1 MFGESS
7 MKGLAVAALGLALS
21 LQAALAAEPIYPPA
35 SRVGL
40 VPLEDMVPSKRF
52 TGFENPQKAAAI
64 SITELPPQAYEQ
76 VVAGMTKE
84 SLRRQGLDV
93 MSREKLTLAGK
104 SGLLVA
110 GAMTGSVKGR
120 KWVLAL
126 KGSDLTALLIA
137 EVEGGEDGY
146 SEAAVRAALKSV
158 ALRGPVS
165 LEEQISALPFRIRDQ
180 AGFRP
185 VRVTSG
191 NSVLFTEGP
200 KDTIKGVEQPILI
213 LAASQASAPQS
224 AERRDQFAQAALN
237 ANQILKEV
245 AIERSES
252 FRLQGQDWHEIVAR
266 AKEAA
271 SGEPVVVMQTIRF
284 DNGRYVRMV
293 GLTRVADRQTYLP
306 RFRQVIDGVETAF

>member
-1 MFGESS
+1 
-7 MKGLAVAALGLALS
+7 MKIAVAALGLLLS
-21 LQAALAAEPIYPPA
+21 LQAALAAEPVYPPA

-40 VPLEDMVPSKRF
+40 VPLEDMVPSRRF

-64 SITELPPQAYEQ
+64 TITELPSQAYEQ
-76 VVAGMTKE
+76 LVAGMTKE

-93 MSREKLTLAGK
+93 TSRETLKIDGR
-104 SGLLVA
+104 SGLLIS
-110 GAMTGSVKGR
+110 GAMTGPVKGR

-126 KGSDLTALLIA
+126 KGADLTALLVA
-137 EVEGGEDGY
+137 QVEGGNDGY
-146 SEAAVRAALKSV
+146 SEAEVRAALKSV

-165 LEEQISALPFRIRDQ
+165 LEEQIGALPFRIRDP

-185 VRVTSG
+185 VRVIAG
-191 NSVLFTEGP
+191 NSVLFTDGP
-200 KDTIKGVEQPILI
+200 KDTIKAVEQPILI
-213 LAASQASAPQS
+213 LAASQAPMALP
-224 AERRDQFAQAALN
+224 ADRRDQFAQAALN
-237 ANQILKEV
+237 SNEILKEV

-252 FRLQGQDWHEIVAR
+252 FRLQGQDWHEIVAK

-293 GLTRVADRQTYLP
+293 GMARVADRQAFLP
-306 RFRQVIDGVETAF
+306 RFRKVIDGVETAF

>member
-1 MFGESS
+1 
-7 MKGLAVAALGLALS
+7 MKIAVAALGLLLS
-21 LQAALAAEPIYPPA
+21 FQAALAAEPVYPPA

-40 VPLEDMVPSKRF
+40 VPLEDMVPSRRF

-64 SITELPPQAYEQ
+64 TITELPPQAYEQ
-76 VVAGMTKE
+76 LVAGMTKE

-93 MSREKLTLAGK
+93 TSRESLKIDGR
-104 SGLLVA
+104 SGLLIS
-110 GAMTGSVKGR
+110 GAMTGPVKGR

-126 KGSDLTALLIA
+126 KGADLTALLVA
-137 EVEGGEDGY
+137 QVEGGNDGY
-146 SEAAVRAALKSV
+146 SEAEVRAALKSV

-165 LEEQISALPFRIRDQ
+165 LEEQIAALPFRIRDQ

-185 VRVTSG
+185 VRVIAG

-200 KDTIKGVEQPILI
+200 KDTIKAVEQPILI
-213 LAASQASAPQS
+213 LAASQAPMALP
-224 AERRDQFAQAALN
+224 ADRRDQFAQAALN
-237 ANQILKEV
+237 ANEILKDI

-252 FRLQGQDWHEIVAR
+252 FRLQGQDWHEIVAK

-293 GLTRVADRQTYLP
+293 GMARVADRQAFLP
-306 RFRQVIDGVETAF
+306 RFRKVIDGVETAF

>member
-1 MFGESS
+1 
-7 MKGLAVAALGLALS
+7 MKIAVAALGLLLS
-21 LQAALAAEPIYPPA
+21 LQAALAAEPVYPPA

-40 VPLEDMVPSKRF
+40 VPLEDMVPSRRF

-64 SITELPPQAYEQ
+64 TITELPSQAYEQ
-76 VVAGMTKE
+76 LVAGMTKE

-93 MSREKLTLAGK
+93 TSRETLKIDGRN
-104 SGLLVA
+104 GLLIS
-110 GAMTGSVKGR
+110 GAMTGPVKGR

-126 KGSDLTALLIA
+126 KGADLTALLVA
-137 EVEGGEDGY
+137 QVEGGNDGY
-146 SEAAVRAALKSV
+146 SEAEVRAALKSV

-165 LEEQISALPFRIRDQ
+165 LEEQIGALPFRIRDP

-185 VRVTSG
+185 VRVIAG
-191 NSVLFTEGP
+191 NSVLFTDGP
-200 KDTIKGVEQPILI
+200 KDTIKAVEQPILI
-213 LAASQASAPQS
+213 LAASQAPMALP
-224 AERRDQFAQAALN
+224 ADRRDQFAQAALN
-237 ANQILKEV
+237 SNEILKEV

-252 FRLQGQDWHEIVAR
+252 FRLQGQDWHEIVAK

-293 GLTRVADRQTYLP
+293 GMARVADRQAFLP
-306 RFRQVIDGVETAF
+306 RFRKVIDGVETAF

>member
-1 MFGESS
+1 
-7 MKGLAVAALGLALS
+7 MKLAAAALGLLLS

-64 SITELPPQAYEQ
+64 TITELPAQAYEQ
-76 VVAGMTKE
+76 IVSGMTKD

-93 MSREKLTLAGK
+93 TAREQLKIQGK
-104 SGLLVA
+104 SGLLIS
-110 GAMTGSVKGR
+110 GAMTGPIKGR

-126 KGSDLTALLIA
+126 KGSDLTALLVA
-137 EVEGGEDGY
+137 QVEGGDDGY
-146 SEAAVRAALKSV
+146 SEQEMRTALKSV
-158 ALRGPVS
+158 ALRGPVT
-165 LEEQISALPFRIRDQ
+165 LEEQMSALPFRVRDQ

-200 KDTIKGVEQPILI
+200 KDTIKAVEQPILI
-213 LAASQASAPQS
+213 LAASQAPIALNGD
-224 AERRDQFAQAALN
+224 RRDQFAQAALN
-237 ANQILKEV
+237 SNQMLKDV
-245 AIERSES
+245 TIERSES

-266 AKEAA
+266 AKDGAT
-271 SGEPVVVMQTIRF
+271 GEPIVVMQTIRF
-284 DNGRYVRMV
+284 DSGRYVRMV

-306 RFRQVIDGVETAF
+306 RFRQMIDKVELDF

>member
-1 MFGESS
+1 
-7 MKGLAVAALGLALS
+7 MKIAVAALGLLLS
-21 LQAALAAEPIYPPA
+21 FQAALAAEPVYPPA

-40 VPLEDMVPSKRF
+40 VPLEDMVPSRRF

-64 SITELPPQAYEQ
+64 TITELPPQAYEQ
-76 VVAGMTKE
+76 LVAGMTKE
-84 SLRRQGLDV
+84 SLRRQGLAV
-93 MSREKLTLAGK
+93 TSRESLKIDGR
-104 SGLLVA
+104 SGLLIS
-110 GAMTGSVKGR
+110 GAMTGPVKGR

-126 KGSDLTALLIA
+126 KGADLTALLVA
-137 EVEGGEDGY
+137 QVEGGNDGY
-146 SEAAVRAALKSV
+146 SEAEVRAALKSV

-165 LEEQISALPFRIRDQ
+165 LEEQIAALPFRIRDQ

-185 VRVTSG
+185 VRVIAG

-200 KDTIKGVEQPILI
+200 KDTIKAVEQPILI
-213 LAASQASAPQS
+213 LAASQAPMALP
-224 AERRDQFAQAALN
+224 ADRRDQFAQAALN
-237 ANQILKEV
+237 ANEILKDI

-252 FRLQGQDWHEIVAR
+252 FRLQGQDWHEIVAK

-293 GLTRVADRQTYLP
+293 GMARVADRQAFLP
-306 RFRQVIDGVETAF
+306 RFRKVIDGVETAF

>member
-1 MFGESS
+1 MRIAAAAFG
-7 MKGLAVAALGLALS
+7 LLLS
-21 LQAALAAEPIYPPA
+21 LGTAHASEPVFPPA

-64 SITELPPQAYEQ
+64 TITELPADAYEQ
-76 VVAGMTKE
+76 LVAGMTKE

-93 MSREKLTLAGK
+93 TSREKLKIEGK
-104 SGLLVA
+104 TGLLVS
-110 GAMTGSVKGR
+110 GAMTGPVKGR
-120 KWVLAL
+120 KWVLAV
-126 KGSDLTALLIA
+126 KGSDLTALLVA
-137 EVEGGEDGY
+137 QVEGGSDGY
-146 SEAAVRAALKSV
+146 SEAQVRAALRSV

-185 VRVTSG
+185 VRVIAG

-200 KDTIKGVEQPILI
+200 KDTIKAVEQPILI
-213 LAASQASAPQS
+213 LGASIAPLVLPPD
-224 AERRDQFAQAALN
+224 RRDQFAQAALN
-237 ANQILKEV
+237 ANQVLKDI

-252 FRLQGQDWHEIVAR
+252 FRLQGQDWHEIVAK
-266 AKEAA
+266 AKDAA
-271 SGEPVVVMQTIRF
+271 SGEPVTVMQTIRF

-293 GLTRVADRQTYLP
+293 GIVRVADRQTYLP
-306 RFRQVIDGVETAF
+306 RFRKVIDGMETAF